1 MRPPRLDGAT
11 ALAALL
17 LLGAHSGAA
26 AATIAVTESEDQL
39 HAGGCA
45 AKGAPPC
52 SLRDAITFANS
63 RPGADTVV
71 FTIGT
76 GPATIRL
83 TSALPVITDPLV
95 LDGSKQPG
103 WAGFPIVEIDGSGA
117 GEDAAG
123 LRITGG
129 ASTVRGLVLNGFRSA
144 SLAAIV
150 LAEKGGNL
158 VQGNF
163 IGTDMSGGAARANR
177 GAGILV
183 RGDRNTIGG
192 AAPAARN
199 VVSGNTGVGIRVQGA
214 ANLLQGNFVGTDAA
228 GERALGNGGD
238 GIAVSGGNTIGG
250 AAPGTRNLISGN
262 AGFGI
267 TAGASE
273 TILGNFIGTDAG
285 GAVRLGNAKGG
296 ISGGERS
303 EGRRERARRAPA
315 RGPATSFPETAVR
328 EWRRPPEARSPA
340 TSSGPTPRAP
350 PPCPMAV
357 RESSSTGSP
366 S

>member
-1 MRPPRLDGAT
+1 MRQPRLGGAT

-17 LLGAHSGAA
+17 LLGACSGAA

-39 HAGGCA
+39 HAAGCA

-71 FTIGT
+71 FAIGT

-103 WAGFPIVEIDGSGA
+103 WAGLPIVEIDGSGA
-117 GEDAAG
+117 GVDAAG

-129 ASTVRGLVLNGFRSA
+129 ASTVRGLVLNGFRST
-144 SLAAIV
+144 SLGAIV
-150 LAEKGGNL
+150 LAENGGNL
-158 VQGNF
+158 VEGNF
-163 IGTDMSGGAARANR
+163 IGTDMSGSAARPNR

-199 VVSGNTGVGIRVQGA
+199 LVSGNTGVGIRVQGA

-228 GERALGNGGD
+228 GKRSPEGGD

-262 AGFGI
+262 AGFRI

-285 GAVRLGNAKGG
+285 GAVRLGNAKGE
-296 ISGGERS
+296 SPAEERS
-303 EGRRERARRAPA
+303 EGRRERARR
-315 RGPATSFPETAVR
+315 S
-328 EWRRPPEARSPA
+328 
-340 TSSGPTPRAP
+340 
-350 PPCPMAV
+350 C
-357 RESSSTGSP
+357 
-366 S
+366 